1 MIRGLWKFPDG
12 GDWLWGKLGLVLM
25 EMAKLSKS
33 LIQFVL
39 MGGAVFP
46 PCCLSWGQTMV
57 KLMKIMA
64 KSFKR
69 MVHSLLYLV
78 CLTLQQVIVD
88 PGLHRRLLDTNTQ
101 VWLSLL
107 CTHCSFL
114 LAPGV
119 QVLFVSSKSL
129 CPQSC
134 GSSVIK
140 SHWPPKSNS
149 LGLLNPFARSP
160 GWEIC
165 CVS

>member
-1 MIRGLWKFPDG
+1 
-12 GDWLWGKLGLVLM
+12 
-25 EMAKLSKS
+25 
-33 LIQFVL
+33 
-39 MGGAVFP
+39 
-46 PCCLSWGQTMV
+46 MV

-114 LAPGV
+114 LAPAV
-119 QVLFVSSKSL
+119 QKVL
-129 CPQSC
+129 CPPR
-134 GSSVIK
+134 VYF
-140 SHWPPKSNS
+140 P
-149 LGLLNPFARSP
+149 SP
-160 GWEIC
+160 VE
-165 CVS
+165 VL